1 MTANE
6 LREAIRSL
14 LSAHPA
20 ISISSS
26 GHATHAERYV
36 ASNGAP
42 LGFETAR
49 VRFQN
54 IWVRADSVRTGVLKD
69 LSSTDYDHLT
79 FDVSKPNHNLFG
91 EAAFK
96 DTDLVCFHVTDLW
109 QAVRVIAEVAGLGHA
124 K

>member
-14 LSAHPA
+14 LATHPD
-20 ISISSS
+20 ISISSF

-42 LGFETAR
+42 LGFEPAR

-54 IWVRADSVRTGVLKD
+54 FWVRADGIGASALSD
-69 LSSTDYDHLT
+69 ISSTYYDHST

-91 EAAFK
+91 EPAFK
-96 DTDLVCFHVTDLW
+96 DADLICFHVTDLW
-109 QAVRVIAEVAGLGHA
+109 QAVRVVAEVAGLGHA